1 MSLFNSGYSRQTT
14 LGENLIQGED
24 PSDKILEE
32 GKKYLQQ
39 WKTNSEAEQA
49 NQKNYLTALDNSFKL
64 REASK
69 DANEKLAS
77 YFRKGW
83 GEALTKRHDQMLK
96 NAEGKRDEA
105 TANKETLQKAFGI
118 GGDFAAAKQLN
129 LLKHRTSLVQN

>member
-39 WKTNSEAEQA
+39 WKTNSEAESA
-49 NQKNYLTALDNSFKL
+49 NQQRYLAAVERSTNL

-69 DANEKLAS
+69 DANE
-77 YFRKGW
+77 
-83 GEALTKRHDQMLK
+83 
-96 NAEGKRDEA
+96 N
-105 TANKETLQKAFGI
+105 
-118 GGDFAAAKQLN
+118 
-129 LLKHRTSLVQN
+129 

>member
-39 WKTNSEAEQA
+39 WKTNSEAESA
-49 NQKNYLTALDNSFKL
+49 NQQKYLTALDASTNKA
-64 REASK
+64 EASK

-83 GEALTKRHDQMLK
+83 GEALTKRHNQMLK
-96 NAEGKRDEA
+96 NAMGKRDEA
-105 TANKETLQKAFGI
+105 TANKETLQKAFKI
-118 GGDFAAAKQLN
+118 Y
-129 LLKHRTSLVQN
+129 